1 MRMILCSTLS
11 VAELRDLSADARRAY
26 WFGRQ
31 IGHFRLRMRGYK
43 EVYRYWRGSGFP
55 TYMAAGAL
63 NKSRKF
69 KRLNQQF
76 QHKEG

>member
-1 MRMILCSTLS
+1 MQRMLCSDLS
-11 VAELRDLSADARRAY
+11 VAELRDLSAGEKRAY

-31 IGHFRLRMRGYK
+31 IGHFRRRMRGYNP
-43 EVYRYWRGSGFP
+43 VYRYWRGNGFP

-69 KRLNQQF
+69 KRVTQQSTR
-76 QHKEG
+76 ES